1 MKRGNRHNSYERGG
15 QLELAK
21 AMGSV
26 AKKGDKEIKEGR
38 SDIKKIRKD
47 ISNSEKEITNH
58 KKGIDEQ
65 KALINKKDTRI
76 KEIKKDLGGV
86 FKTVQDAN
94 KQKLKF
100 SQGGVTYVNDDFP
113 ELFESTEY
121 IVNGTYGSN
130 QTPTEIYVKELSDG
144 GKWYAA
150 RDSKNINYTTDGIY
164 EGVDIEEIQDS
175 ETISASK
182 PVQDNFDLEDII
194 VRHYGDMLE
203 ERGDDFYEKGGVFAE
218 GRVILSDGK
227 GVGGNKNK
235 TYQLIKFD
243 YDDGTGDVGF
253 EVREMPTNLL
263 MAQGTGFEDVSNTFN
278 LFTGKTKYAKGGE
291 VGKTYSI
298 RGVGVYYTEDSYEEG
313 ELEEFH
319 SYFLNSSEFPYET
332 KFSNKKDLFNT
343 INEFISYADLKESDF
358 FINDDTIQASALVKF
373 KKDSNWDEFS
383 SPTKEEIELWKKGK
397 MKLYS
402 AQFVFEYEVY
412 KKEKLEFAK
421 GGGVDRKKF
430 KAEKIS
436 DETFNSVSEE
446 LGVPMDALKEY
457 VESRIRKGKH
467 ITKKNIFDVVEQH
480 YVGEYDSD
488 DEMSDDIKL
497 EKFDSRDYGVYGY
510 NSYFTEFDTT
520 MMEKGGEITFS
531 DGYTFKE
538 VTKEYAKKNWYK
550 EEIYGLNLDEESE
563 GLIDEKGK
571 IEDFDTFGMENHRFQ
586 YNKKSFAKGG
596 VTEERVYAVEMYA
609 PMYEGSGFF
618 TQNQFQKYAN
628 DLSDDE
634 FTQEA
639 EEQGLIWSS
648 TDSFIN
654 SNEFNDSGSNL
665 IFRVIPV
672 EMRMA
677 KKYVNPMLLEKGGEI
692 YKKGDKVLLQ
702 EGNRQKSA
710 EVVSDGMDSKGRV
723 RVRPQGFPMDM
734 SISTIPNDRVY
745 IIEKFEKGGDVK
757 GGYVWVETD
766 DPEDN
771 PDFMKDK
778 SEVMEALEDFNEAF
792 EENYKTIEEFN
803 KNEEYRKIMTNLEYE
818 KFLKSYDKGGD
829 VAKKGNEMIIGGI
842 AGILLGIF
850 LNK

>member
-26 AKKGDKEIKEGR
+26 AKKGDKEINEGR
-38 SDIKKIRKD
+38 IDMKKIRKD
-47 ISNSEKEITNH
+47 IANSEKEITNH

-65 KALINKKDTRI
+65 KSLINKKDTRI

-358 FINDDTIQASALVKF
+358 FINDDTIQASVLVKF

-402 AQFVFEYEVY
+402 AEFVFEYEVY
-412 KKEKLEFAK
+412 KKEKLEFA
-421 GGGVDRKKF
+421 
-430 KAEKIS
+430 
-436 DETFNSVSEE
+436 
-446 LGVPMDALKEY
+446 
-457 VESRIRKGKH
+457 
-467 ITKKNIFDVVEQH
+467 
-480 YVGEYDSD
+480 
-488 DEMSDDIKL
+488 
-497 EKFDSRDYGVYGY
+497 
-510 NSYFTEFDTT
+510 
-520 MMEKGGEITFS
+520 KGGEITFS